1 MTQLAPLAA
10 DFVAVAPV
18 PNQVNDWV
26 MLARQKN
33 PQLAQARYQ
42 YQLAEKN
49 RQIQQTG
56 YYPQLDVV
64 AQSGWSKQTPQGLI
78 SNNGRNNTVGLE
90 LNLPLYRGGRT
101 QTAVKQAGYQAVAAR
116 DQIDLAERQ
125 ITGSVRS
132 SFINLNT
139 DRARIQ
145 ARQQAL
151 QSSQLVAKS
160 SQAGYD
166 LGLRTMVDVLLAQRN
181 AFAAEQDYINARYDY
196 VLNMLRLKH
205 ASGQLDDAALG
216 EINQWL
222 EQAP

>member
-1 MTQLAPLAA
+1 
-10 DFVAVAPV
+10 
-18 PNQVNDWV
+18 
-26 MLARQKN
+26 
-33 PQLAQARYQ
+33 
-42 YQLAEKN
+42 
-49 RQIQQTG
+49 
-56 YYPQLDVV
+56 
-64 AQSGWSKQTPQGLI
+64 
-78 SNNGRNNTVGLE
+78 
-90 LNLPLYRGGRT
+90 
-101 QTAVKQAGYQAVAAR
+101 
-116 DQIDLAERQ
+116 
-125 ITGSVRS
+125 VRS